1 MTFSLN
7 AWNNYVVFSSPKFQ
21 SYHYL
26 LSVRSCKKTL
36 TRTLF
41 GSGRSGAP
49 LGYTTIIM
57 LNDYLP
63 VLFTYGGI
71 PSYPTNGIVCSSV
84 LLYVALL

>member
-1 MTFSLN
+1 MSFFL
-7 AWNNYVVFSSPKFQ
+7 KLQ

-26 LSVRSCKKTL
+26 LSICSCKSTP

-41 GSGRSGAP
+41 GPGCSGAP
-49 LGYTTIIM
+49 LEYTAIIM
-57 LNDYLP
+57 LKDYLP

-71 PSYPTNGIVCSSV
+71 PSYPTNGIVCSLV

>member
-1 MTFSLN
+1 MPF
-7 AWNNYVVFSSPKFQ
+7 FPKLQ

-26 LSVRSCKKTL
+26 LSICSYKSAPTL
-36 TRTLF
+36 TLF
-41 GSGRSGAP
+41 GPRRSGAS

-63 VLFTYGGI
+63 VLFTYGVF
-71 PSYPTNGIVCSSV
+71 PSYPTNGIVCSLV